1 MTTPNVP
8 AGFQP
13 VVPVGF
19 NAHIGPILR
28 DPSRKAGE
36 AGRFHFTPLKHHLNA
51 GHNVH
56 GGVLMTL
63 CDIMLGYTV
72 HEAIPGKL
80 ATTATLNTDFLSG
93 AREGEVIEGRAEVTR
108 LTRSLVFVGGDL
120 SVAGKTV
127 MTASGIWKI
136 IGERKDSALT

>member
-1 MTTPNVP
+1 MTSENVP

-19 NAHIGPILR
+19 NAYIGPILR
-28 DPSRKAGE
+28 DLSRKAGE
-36 AGRFHFTPLKHHLNA
+36 AGRFRFQPEAHHLNA

-56 GGVLMTL
+56 GGLLMTL

-80 ATTATLNTDFLSG
+80 ATTATLNTDFVAG
-93 AREGEVIEGRAEVTR
+93 VREGELIEGRAEVTR
-108 LTRSLVFVGGDL
+108 LTRSLVFVSGAL
-120 SVAGKTV
+120 AVSGKPV

-136 IGERKDSALT
+136 IGDRKEGARA